1 MDMDAEPAVANQT
14 TPSLQEHCFLT
25 RGAEADVW
33 HLWNSSRSALA
44 LRKDDIARVHAVRS
58 DMERT
63 TFCQLRIV
71 RDVAVPGLKDRRCVA
86 GHDIELQEPL
96 ADVSLAAADSELV
109 RMCMSKGIKCAAFL
123 EHYVKRADTEELD
136 LGERMHSLFVCAT
149 REMLTRKYDIMHH
162 YPLFNRMMSIY
173 YVEKDT
179 TAPPS
184 LQDVIDHGGLLDK
197 SVGEHESLHGLSVTG
212 LDHLAFK
219 RWNYPYVKDNSLD
232 VTCGEDEPA
241 EPAQVIT
248 PELKFELQ
256 SDPKSES
263 LTSDRTFVNRDSV
276 AEREVKPTDGVH
288 QRPTTPGS
296 PFLTTHAPSH
306 TAPSQQRV
314 EHDGTI
320 HWFNNHPGT
329 LTDRPAAFP
338 CRFAVHVGQGVTFND
353 LIQYCVTREPQAQI
367 GSLPSRRE
375 WGSVN
380 PVLLMED
387 NVDPA
392 TGKTA
397 HSYVVT
403 SRGHLSELTT
413 RPCYN
418 EVFLP
423 GRPVTRLNLDVDM
436 KCCASCHA
444 RYTVKA
450 NCATRRKVSRA
461 MASSLLLVVAESLL
475 SMVNATPTAQRAQ
488 RPNSPPDGVSLKE
501 LTRAIGKVAV
511 YIRSS
516 SVQSK
521 LSLRM
526 LWYLPVELCSVRG
539 IEAYRPL
546 LQEMEKVSLRYLLLS
561 YPEETRACSLC
572 DLSKAISQSASKND
586 VRCLRLSADAPRKTT
601 RRSAIDKAPYA
612 FRKSVR
618 LPNCYK
624 QGTGFEYVETFNDQI
639 NLPGSG
645 FDHHLSLSVG
655 LSSNPIA
662 DDVTFLG
669 DRFTD
674 LLKERQGLP
683 AIQFDAEEDSPDGE
697 RVENEAKRLMDLWG
711 VPVTVRQT
719 GTGLFCVQATE
730 KSTTYPCPKH
740 NRVHSTSK
748 LSALVFAT
756 QTKHKCFVT

>member
-1 MDMDAEPAVANQT
+1 MDSDAEPAVTDETA
-14 TPSLQEHCFLT
+14 PGLQEHCFLT
-25 RGAEADVW
+25 RGAEANVW
-33 HLWNSSRSALA
+33 HLWNSSSSALA
-44 LRKDDIARVHAVRS
+44 LRKDEIARVHGVRS

-63 TFCQLRIV
+63 TFCQIRIV
-71 RDVAVPGLKDRRCVA
+71 RDMAVPGLKSRQCVA

-96 ADVSLAAADSELV
+96 ADALLAAADSELV
-109 RMCMSKGIKCAAFL
+109 QRCMSKGIKCATFL
-123 EHYVKRADTEELD
+123 EHYVKRDDTEELD

-149 REMLTRKYDIMHH
+149 QEMLTRKYDIMHH
-162 YPLFNRMMSIY
+162 YPLFNRMMSMY

-184 LQDVIDHGGLLDK
+184 LEDVINHGGLLDK

-212 LDHLAFK
+212 LDHLTFK

-232 VTCGEDEPA
+232 VTCSEDETA
-241 EPAQVIT
+241 ESTRVT

-256 SDPKSES
+256 ADRKSKS
-263 LTSDRTFVNRDSV
+263 LTSDCAAFVNRDSV
-276 AEREVKPTDGVH
+276 VEREVKPTDGIH
-288 QRPTTPGS
+288 HRPTTPGPS
-296 PFLTTHAPSH
+296 FLTTHAASH
-306 TAPSQQRV
+306 TAPSEQQV
-314 EHDGTI
+314 EHKCTI
-320 HWFNNHPGT
+320 HWINNHPGT

-338 CRFAVHVGQGVTFND
+338 YRFAVHVGQGVTFND

-387 NVDPA
+387 NVDAA
-392 TGKTA
+392 TGKTT

-450 NCATRRKVSRA
+450 DRATRRKVSRA

-475 SMVNATPTAQRAQ
+475 SMANVTPTAPTAQ
-488 RPNSPPDGVSLKE
+488 QTDSPDGVSLKE

-546 LQEMEKVSLRYLLLS
+546 LQEMEKVSLCYVLLS
-561 YPEETRACSLC
+561 YPEETRSCSLC
-572 DLSKAISQSASKND
+572 DLSKAITRSASKND
-586 VRCLRLSADAPRKTT
+586 VRCLRLSADVPRKTT
-601 RRSAIDKAPYA
+601 RRSAIDKAPYS

-624 QGTGFEYVETFNDQI
+624 QGTGFEYVETFNDQVC
-639 NLPGSG
+639 LPGSG

-669 DRFTD
+669 DRFVD
-674 LLKERQGLP
+674 LLKERQGSP
-683 AIQFDAEEDSPDGE
+683 SIEFIAEDSPDGE
-697 RVENEAKRLMDLWG
+697 RVENEAKRLMGLWG

-730 KSTTYPCPKH
+730 KSTTYLCPKH